1 MNRYERRSS
10 IWLAFLKKKE
20 IEPAPSGISI
30 PFSRSSISI
39 SLSSPSLILPDE
51 NELTPSLRRARIRS
65 LSQTFQFLFS
75 SIQVPNAIHDERKGG
90 KET

>member
-65 LSQTFQFLFS
+65 FKPNLSISLFFDPS
-75 SIQVPNAIHDERKGG
+75 PKCNTR
-90 KET
+90 